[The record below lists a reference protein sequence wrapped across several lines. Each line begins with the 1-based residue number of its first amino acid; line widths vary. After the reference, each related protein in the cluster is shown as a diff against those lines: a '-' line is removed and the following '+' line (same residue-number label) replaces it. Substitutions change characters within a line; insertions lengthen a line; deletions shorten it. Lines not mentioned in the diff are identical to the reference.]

1 MRIALPYIVILCGLT
16 VFPPAPKAQDAQQPK
31 VYAGAVHVKQHV
43 AEVRNDSVF
52 LDMDITIYGL
62 PVNSTNSL
70 VLTPVL
76 FSEKDSLKLPHIRIN
91 GKHRDRMYER
101 EVVFSKGEKRDK
113 SAYIVL
119 RHEYRMPQIIS
130 YRDTVAYA
138 PWMDKAG
145 LLLEGSCR
153 KSDEKQISAYMDI
166 LTEHLN
172 LSKAPASL

>member
-1 MRIALPYIVILCGLT
+1 MRIPLSYIIILCGLA
-16 VFPPAPKAQDAQQPK
+16 VFPSAPKAQDVEQLK
-31 VYAGAVHVKQHV
+31 VYAGAVYVKQHV
-43 AEVRNDSVF
+43 AEVRNDSLF

-62 PVNSTNSL
+62 PINSANSL

-91 GKHRDRMYER
+91 GKHRDRMYGR
-101 EVVFSKGEKRDK
+101 AVAFSKGEKRDK

-119 RHEYRMPQIIS
+119 RHEYRMPQIVS

-138 PWMDKAG
+138 PWMEEAG

-153 KSDEKQISAYMDI
+153 KHNDEQISAYMDI
-166 LTEHLN
+166 LTDHLN
-172 LSKAPASL
+172 LSR